1 LKRAVQIVAAL
12 TVLAMCLAFQAA
24 GANLQGL
31 KWGFNPGD
39 KIDYQLSIMTTSPA
53 FNLNEGMYAVMGSV
67 SAIPSTVNLWS
78 DIPSPNLSFDWRW
91 TNGSVVLFLI
101 WLYFLPLVSFGGYSA
116 VPIGNWSLL
125 TKLVDKIPLWE
136 INTTMVENSAYWGMS
151 LTSTSSGKTIVLETS
166 YLKSDGVLARYHW
179 TQTDIATHVK
189 EGDVSLVRQGL
200 PNDFVVFLQDNLLYI
215 GIGVVVLVLL
225 AVACKRR

>member
-1 LKRAVQIVAAL
+1 MKRAVLIVTAL
-12 TVLAMCLAFQAA
+12 TVLTVCVVFPVT

-39 KIDYQLSIMTTSPA
+39 KIDYQVSIMATSPA
-53 FNLNEGMYAVMGSV
+53 FNLNEGMYTVMGSV
-67 SAIPSTVNLWS
+67 SAIPGTVNLWS
-78 DIPSPNLSFDWRW
+78 DIPYPNLSFDWRW
-91 TNGSVVLFLI
+91 TNGSVVPFLL
-101 WLYFLPLVSFGGYSA
+101 WLYFLPLALFGGYLA

-136 INTTMVENSAYWGMS
+136 INTTMVENSAFWGMS
-151 LTSTSSGKTIVLETS
+151 LTGTSSGDTIVLETS
-166 YLKSDGVLARYHW
+166 YLKSDGVIATYHW

-189 EGDVSLVRQGL
+189 EGEVYLVRQGL
-200 PNDFVVFLQDNLLYI
+200 PNDILVFLQDNVLYI

-225 AVACKRR
+225 VVAYKRR

>member
-1 LKRAVQIVAAL
+1 MKRAVQVVAAV
-12 TVLAMCLAFQAA
+12 TVLTMCLVFPAA

-39 KIDYQLSIMTTSPA
+39 KIDYEFTLMTSPA
-53 FNLNEGMYAVMGSV
+53 LNLNEGMYATMGSI

-78 DIPSPNLSFDWRW
+78 DIPDPNPSFDWRW
-91 TNGSVVLFLI
+91 TNGSVVPILL
-101 WLYFLPLVSFGGYSA
+101 WLYLLPLATFGGYLA
-116 VPIGNWSLL
+116 VPTGNWSLL
-125 TKLVDKIPLWE
+125 TRLVDKIPLWQ

-151 LTSTSSGKTIVLETS
+151 LTTSSSGKTIVLETS

-179 TQTDIATHVK
+179 TETDIATHVK
-189 EGDVSLVRQGL
+189 ESDLSLVRQGL
-200 PNDFVVFLQDNLLYI
+200 PNDLVVFLEGNLLYI

-225 AVACKRR
+225 VVACKRR